1 MTPATSPFAPAY
13 SRLQQELALK
23 INAGRWKPGDQIP
36 PERQLAEE
44 YGLSVGTV
52 RKAMEQL
59 VQAGYCYR
67 VQGKGT
73 FVTDFPSDRA
83 VFYKLRISFSDKDVV
98 LLPFNISRTE
108 VPADKDTASRLNLS
122 VGAPCI
128 RISRYLNGRD
138 DERQFPLGWTESFF
152 SRPLCD
158 GLLQTPVADFQ
169 KHSLYHLAERDCH
182 IPSFFCDEIL
192 HIRMGMPPEI
202 HAGLGLKEHTPCFE
216 MHMISYTYG
225 NIPFEYRISYV
236 LGGARGL
243 MRKHDFRL

>member
-1 MTPATSPFAPAY
+1 MIPATSPFAPAY

-23 INAGRWKPGDQIP
+23 INAGRWKPGDQLP

-83 VFYKLRISFSDKDVV
+83 VFYKLRTSFSDSDAV
-98 LLPFNISRTE
+98 LLPFNIIRTE
-108 VPADKDTASRLNLS
+108 VSADKDTASRLNLA

-128 RISRYLNGRD
+128 RVSRYLNGRD
-138 DERQFPLGWTESFF
+138 GGGQFPLGWTESFLTASVRRAASDAHGGF
-152 SRPLCD
+152 SKAFPVSSCGTRLPYPL
-158 GLLQTPVADFQ
+158 LFL
-169 KHSLYHLAERDCH
+169 
-182 IPSFFCDEIL
+182 
-192 HIRMGMPPEI
+192 
-202 HAGLGLKEHTPCFE
+202 
-216 MHMISYTYG
+216 
-225 NIPFEYRISYV
+225 
-236 LGGARGL
+236 
-243 MRKHDFRL
+243 